1 MNHEIVNSL
10 GVPKPKFR
18 ASFSQWE
25 TYQQCPQKWKF
36 GSIMKLPRTP
46 PGPAAARGLHMHD
59 RAEKFIKGELDDVNT
74 WEPGLMF
81 GDKKPAV
88 IHAKYIPMLMQFRN
102 QPNGERYTEK
112 KLAFDSEWYVC
123 GPTSEHAAFIAV
135 LDAARVGGNRIDKND
150 CDNGKVFVGEWK
162 SGKPKDTHADQRKIY
177 AMFAWKLWMN
187 PHVEV
192 TTYYLE
198 DTAPPQRLTLKS
210 ESGFETLKAMWQ
222 GRVDEMATNSICAP
236 RPGFHCRWCDF
247 AKNKGGP
254 CQFGAN

>member
-1 MNHEIVNSL
+1 MTEILNSM

-25 TYQQCPQKWKF
+25 NYQTCPQKWKF
-36 GSIMKLPRTP
+36 ASIMKLPRTP

-59 RAEKFIKGELDDVNT
+59 RAEKFIKGEIDDVNN
-74 WEPGLMF
+74 WEEGLMF

-88 IHAKYIPMLMQFRN
+88 IHPKYIPMLRQFRD

-112 KLAFDSEWYVC
+112 KMAFDSEWYLC
-123 GPTSEHAAFIAV
+123 PTSSEHAAFIAV
-135 LDAARVGGNRIDKND
+135 LDAARIGGDRYVRDHP
-150 CDNGKVFVGEWK
+150 DNGKVFIGEWK
-162 SGKPKDTHADQRKIY
+162 SGKPKDTHVDQRKIY
-177 AMFAWKLWMN
+177 AMFGYKTWLY

-198 DTAPPQRLTLKS
+198 DTAPPQRLVLKS
-210 ESGFETLKAMWQ
+210 EEGFERLKALWK
-222 GRVDEMATNSICAP
+222 GRVEEMESNSICAP
-236 RPGFHCRWCDF
+236 RPGFYCRWCDF

>member
-1 MNHEIVNSL
+1 MSEIVSSM

-25 TYQQCPQKWKF
+25 AYQQCPQKWKF

-59 RAEKFIKGELDDVNT
+59 RAEKFIKSEIDDVNT
-74 WEPGLMF
+74 WEPGTMF
-81 GDKKPAV
+81 GDKTPAV
-88 IHAKYIPMLMQFRN
+88 IHPKYIPMLKQFRE
-102 QPNGERYTEK
+102 QPNGEKYTEK
-112 KLAFDSEWYVC
+112 KMAFDSEWYLC
-123 GPTSEHAAFIAV
+123 GTSSEHAAFIAV
-135 LDAARVGGNRIDKND
+135 LDAARVGGDRYVKDDPDND
-150 CDNGKVFVGEWK
+150 KVFIGEWK
-162 SGKPKDTHADQRKIY
+162 SGKPKDTHVDQRKIY
-177 AMFAWKLWMN
+177 AMFAWRAWLL

-210 ESGFETLKAMWQ
+210 EEGFERLKALWQ
-222 GRVDEMATNSICAP
+222 GRVQEMATNDICAP

-247 AKNKGGP
+247 AKNKCGP
-254 CQFGAN
+254 CQFGA